1 MMAHNL
7 WIMRH
12 ARLIV
17 QFFYL
22 VLAKSPALADE
33 IKRA

>member
-22 VLAKSPALADE
+22 FLAKSLALTDE
-33 IKRA
+33 GKGA